1 MTVKEL
7 IEQLE
12 VLEAPDDAEVKIVT
26 GIQNNL
32 TVVEDLGWVA
42 ERFSSVRDLE
52 IFLYHESI

>member
-12 VLEAPDDAEVKIVT
+12 GLQFDAEVKIVT

-52 IFLYHESI
+52 IFLYHEGV